1 MTRAGEPRR
10 VPGAFFLSVG
20 RRALRALWSPR
31 APRELRVAKPRSA
44 RELGRGTDSDI
55 APNNSG
61 WGRRSLHSL
70 AGWGRSLG
78 LGGAFYAEAAELGEE
93 LVGGLDAVLQRLDD
107 QVQQTVVL

>member
-1 MTRAGEPRR
+1 MTRAGEPLR

-44 RELGRGTDSDI
+44 RELGCGTDSDI

-61 WGRRSLHSL
+61 WGAALAAL
-70 AGWGRSLG
+70 AGRVRRARTI
-78 LGGAFYAEAAELGEE
+78 LGG
-93 LVGGLDAVLQRLDD
+93 GGRWA
-107 QVQQTVVL
+107 